1 MTRCAWIRWK
11 PGISGLSTGCWSSS
25 IAPARLRRTGI
36 GSRSPRLIDLRGVDP
51 DIILLLNMMSK
62 ALVEIEQGAEN
73 PREIAYDALVCGNVL
88 LNGID
93 EAWEE

>member
-1 MTRCAWIRWK
+1 M
-11 PGISGLSTGCWSSS
+11 
-25 IAPARLRRTGI
+25 
-36 GSRSPRLIDLRGVDP
+36 IDLRGVDP